1 MCTPCIFCH
10 TYSIYVRLRHTYE
23 LSVYYHKG
31 RTFALVLYHHPH
43 RSSPFLQM
51 YKVYV
56 NIAMSWMIHFTGPEI
71 RVFYVFVLS
80 GKGRR
85 GSNVRS
91 REGDLVGP
99 VIYVVKSRLTMV
111 MVLSSWI
118 TLSSYNWS
126 SKHPGLQQVWTFTLL
141 LDLFSRVTGSNRT
154 RLVCRSSTSPSPKT
168 RQPSGKTVQGE
179 GLSSSRASEPCQPGL
194 PGSPSQCQLCRRGR
208 VTNSGPEGENRL
220 ALALALDSPF
230 PCLRRPRKPYR

>member
-1 MCTPCIFCH
+1 MLFLSHRYCLKCVSKVKERVAPTPPLAPYHHHNVNDLCITYTHRTNTHVCTPCIFCH

-111 MVLSSWI
+111 MVLSS
-118 TLSSYNWS
+118 
-126 SKHPGLQQVWTFTLL
+126 
-141 LDLFSRVTGSNRT
+141 
-154 RLVCRSSTSPSPKT
+154 
-168 RQPSGKTVQGE
+168 
-179 GLSSSRASEPCQPGL
+179 
-194 PGSPSQCQLCRRGR
+194 
-208 VTNSGPEGENRL
+208 
-220 ALALALDSPF
+220 
-230 PCLRRPRKPYR
+230 